1 MKALLLLAFLAAPA
15 LAEDAPDIATQ
26 RARLEALQARIDRA
40 GGRDFATT
48 RRIHVDL
55 DQRVIG
61 AWLNAVAPNGLRSV
75 ATGTRFEGQLVDTSL
90 PVLGPVTAQLNPASG
105 TRLEM
110 TIRNPRVATATDQL
124 TITGDMTA
132 TARARARFLVN
143 GMRNTADCRTPA
155 PVRERVTAVFNL
167 GTPTRTSY
175 PFSLSITRPAGMR
188 AGLSCN
194 ISDLKTIDNALPIN
208 GLTGE
213 LARGNIDIGLS
224 ETLRLPA
231 PGAGAPISVT
241 IAPVRPS
248 LRVTARGVSYAA
260 D

>member
-1 MKALLLLAFLAAPA
+1 MRVLLLLALLAAPA
-15 LAEDAPDIATQ
+15 LAQDEPDIATQ
-26 RARLEALQARIDRA
+26 RARLAALQARLDRV

-48 RRIHVDL
+48 RRIHIDL
-55 DQRVIG
+55 NKRVIG
-61 AWLNAVAPNGLRSV
+61 TWLNAVAPNGLRSV

-105 TRLEM
+105 TRIELI
-110 TIRNPRVATATDQL
+110 IRNPRVATATDQL
-124 TITGDMTA
+124 TVTGDMTA
-132 TARARARFLVN
+132 TAQAQARFLVN

-155 PVRERVTAVFNL
+155 PVRERITATFNL
-167 GTPTRTSY
+167 GAPTRTSY
-175 PFSLSITRPAGMR
+175 PFSLGISRPAGMR

-224 ETLRLPA
+224 ETLRLPG
-231 PGAGAPISVT
+231 PKGGAPLSVT
-241 IAPVRPS
+241 ITPQRPS
-248 LRVTARGVSYAA
+248 LRVTAQGVSYAA